1 MKTAHRHSDDSYSVA
16 GLIVHSK
23 PTNLGTVA
31 KRLETLSGVEVHARN
46 EKGKLVITIEEQP
59 GERFIIDRITEIN
72 NTDGVISTS
81 LVFSQ
86 TEQIDS

>member
-1 MKTAHRHSDDSYSVA
+1 MKTSHCHKYSDNTYSVA

-23 PTNLGTVA
+23 PINLSTVA
-31 KRLETLSGVEVHARN
+31 TRLATLSGVEIHARN
-46 EKGKLVITIEEQP
+46 ETGKLVVTIEEQP

-86 TEQIDS
+86 SE